1 MHNLS
6 SFMQNNKTLREVLST
21 LEEGGHTAHLVG
33 GSVRDALLHR
43 ASQDFDIATSAQP
56 QQVSDLFTSKGFA
69 VHETGIE
76 HGTLTVVTD
85 KIPFEITTW
94 RRDISTDGRRATIA
108 FADNLEDDAMRRDF
122 TINALFADRSGRILD
137 PTGQG
142 LNDIKNRRV
151 RFIGNAETRIRED
164 HLRILRFFRFNAL
177 LGTSIDRDSVDFE
190 ECARAAPSVVTLPA
204 ERIGTEVIKL
214 LSQPAPAEAM
224 AAMVASGTTRHFLP
238 DLSRN
243 DEKVGATLSA
253 VLRRTLRERS
263 ARTIDG
269 KQVPPEIALVR
280 SKRHI
285 EDPPRTAPGG
295 DYALVARFRRNR
307 LTGVV
312 FVDVD
317 VDARNECGAPAWLRK
332 RGELIVG
339 GVGGS
344 TSRAF
349 HCSDG
354 SVSDFCERRGLSPS
368 SVLAVVGSE
377 AGAAQARQAGCFV
390 CALLPGEPVTES
402 NDEGGYLNGHR
413 PLRVGI

>member
-43 ASQDFDIATSAQP
+43 ASQDFDIATSAHP
-56 QQVSDLFTSKGFA
+56 QQVSDLFASKGFA

-122 TINALFADRSGRILD
+122 TINALFADRSGRVLD

-204 ERIGTEVIKL
+204 ERIGAEVIKL

-238 DLSRN
+238 DLSQS
-243 DEKVGATLSA
+243 DEKVGTTLRGLQTCENEAGIKAEPMRRLAALLFEPPIQELRLSKAQTKAFRILKGATDAGESLAKLAFRNSAEFAKSVAALRAMQSSAEVHPSQFRIIEHTVLQEFPLKAADLMPALTGPALGAALRQAEDAWIDSDFTLS
-253 VLRRTLRERS
+253 REDLKDRLS
-263 ARTIDG
+263 A
-269 KQVPPEIALVR
+269 
-280 SKRHI
+280 
-285 EDPPRTAPGG
+285 
-295 DYALVARFRRNR
+295 
-307 LTGVV
+307 
-312 FVDVD
+312 
-317 VDARNECGAPAWLRK
+317 DAA
-332 RGELIVG
+332 
-339 GVGGS
+339 
-344 TSRAF
+344 
-349 HCSDG
+349 
-354 SVSDFCERRGLSPS
+354 
-368 SVLAVVGSE
+368 
-377 AGAAQARQAGCFV
+377 
-390 CALLPGEPVTES
+390 
-402 NDEGGYLNGHR
+402 
-413 PLRVGI
+413 